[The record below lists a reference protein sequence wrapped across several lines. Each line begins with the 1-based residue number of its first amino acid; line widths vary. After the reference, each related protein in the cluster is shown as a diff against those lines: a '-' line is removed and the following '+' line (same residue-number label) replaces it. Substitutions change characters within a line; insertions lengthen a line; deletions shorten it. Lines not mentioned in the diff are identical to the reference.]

1 MRRRRFK
8 PWIVALHA
16 QAMASHTRATAL
28 HAQTAAL
35 HTQTTALHVQTAA
48 LHVQAVALHTR
59 IVALHTH
66 ALVSLAT
73 APHTELKPLPAPG
86 RVLQQ
91 ISPGGW
97 KIEAVPWDRG
107 SEGGRLGKRR

>member
-1 MRRRRFK
+1 M
-8 PWIVALHA
+8 LHA

-35 HTQTTALHVQTAA
+35 HTQTAALHVQTAALHVQTAA

-73 APHTELKPLPAPG
+73 APHTQLKPLPAPG